1 MIRIHFAFF
10 FKHAKKYLASA
21 LSVRIFSS
29 VMEFLHSRF
38 HLTPHERVRITLN
51 SQANVRLMDDNNFH
65 QFKRGGQHRY
75 YGGHAKESPVV
86 LGPPHSGFWN
96 VVVDL
101 GGYSGSV
108 RASVAKI

>member
-1 MIRIHFAFF
+1 
-10 FKHAKKYLASA
+10 
-21 LSVRIFSS
+21 
-29 VMEFLHSRF
+29 MEFLHSRF
-38 HLTPHERVRITLN
+38 HLTPHERVRITLD
-51 SQANVRLMDDNNFH
+51 SRANVRLMDDSNFSR
-65 QFKRGGQHRY
+65 FKQGGQHHY

-101 GGYSGSV
+101 GGYPGSV